1 MGGGE
6 HRAMLTHGSFAR
18 QVMGLAAVAAV
29 AALLLAPGAQARSA
43 KHLFGLNYVFKEM
56 TGKDASMLK
65 KSGATTVRWIM
76 FWPRIEPTS
85 GHFDWSVPDK
95 LVGDLAA
102 KGIRVLPIMWGSPK
116 WVAPSTITP
125 PLDTQAARRAWQSF
139 LKAAVKRYGPKGKF
153 WRKSF
158 RKDHHDKKP
167 LPITAWEIWNEPNLK
182 GAMDPPSPTVYARLL
197 DLSHSAINRVDRHAN
212 VMFGGLLG
220 HSPTG
225 PAAWTFLDRVYGQPG
240 AKKDFD
246 VAAIHAYAGS
256 VHDML
261 RQVLHVRQAMNHHG
275 DKDEPL
281 WIAEIG
287 WGSLP
292 KNSANGGATQGL
304 QGQKRML
311 KQSFEALKKKRKR
324 WHIEKVLW
332 FNFRDPA
339 GGDPRICAY
348 CTSAG
353 LLNYDYQP
361 KPSWN
366 AFRKFTH

>member
-1 MGGGE
+1 M
-6 HRAMLTHGSFAR
+6 
-18 QVMGLAAVAAV
+18 
-29 AALLLAPGAQARSA
+29 
-43 KHLFGLNYVFKEM
+43 
-56 TGKDASMLK
+56 
-65 KSGATTVRWIM
+65 
-76 FWPRIEPTS
+76 
-85 GHFDWSVPDK
+85 
-95 LVGDLAA
+95 
-102 KGIRVLPIMWGSPK
+102 
-116 WVAPSTITP
+116 
-125 PLDTQAARRAWQSF
+125 
-139 LKAAVKRYGPKGKF
+139 
-153 WRKSF
+153 
-158 RKDHHDKKP
+158 
-167 LPITAWEIWNEPNLK
+167 
-182 GAMDPPSPTVYARLL
+182 L
-197 DLSHSAINRVDRHAN
+197 DLSHSAIKQADRHAN

-225 PAAWTFLDRVYGQPG
+225 LAAWTFLDRVYGQPG

-261 RQVLHVRQAMNHHG
+261 GQVLHVRQVMSHHG
-275 DKDEPL
+275 DKNEPL

-292 KNSANGGATQGL
+292 KNPANGGQTQGL

-339 GGDPRICAY
+339 GGNPRICAY